1 MFAGVTCKD
10 RESYV
15 DELRAIHREMNS
27 PVELMFDVPREKLAP
42 LVAQAG
48 IHLHTARPPGTKNA
62 TAIGM
67 PVSIAESMATGAY
80 VLVRDIPEFA
90 AYVGDAGDVYRDLE
104 HAVELIASSAT
115 WPDEF
120 WERAWMRSV
129 ERAFGNHADSL
140 LYRPMFEDWCALVSH
155 AAS

>member
-27 PVELMFDVPREKLAP
+27 PVELMFDVPREKLVP

-48 IHLHTARPPGTKNA
+48 IHLHTAQPPGTKNA

-67 PVSIAESMATGAY
+67 PVSIAESMATGHSGPGAQHTR
-80 VLVRDIPEFA
+80 VRRLCRRRGRCLPRPRARRGADCLE
-90 AYVGDAGDVYRDLE
+90 RDL
-104 HAVELIASSAT
+104 ARRILGASLNAL
-115 WPDEF
+115 
-120 WERAWMRSV
+120 V
-129 ERAFGNHADSL
+129 ERAFGNHADLL

-155 AAS
+155 ADS